1 MKLHYLP
8 VKLRYL
14 KEIISDHRGVV
25 FLCLAICMN
34 SWGMGA
40 ISPILPLFT
49 DQEYGVSRTQVG
61 LAVGLHG
68 MSRLFI
74 AVPAGYMAQRRGCRF
89 VLNLGTVV
97 NLAGA
102 AMVALSFNYYW
113 LLGWRTVSG
122 LGSAMF
128 TTGVSIYLR
137 DMATPESRARF
148 LSLQELSILVGV
160 TFGPYIGGIMGE
172 HWGLRSPLHLQV
184 ILILVSLGLLYK
196 FVPEPRAGS
205 VSEPPAGTGI
215 SAKQSGGRARPVA
228 APGSLRRLL
237 VSPAFIFVGLF
248 GLMIVANRQ
257 GGRFTIMPLYGEAK
271 GFRPDQLGAFI
282 SITHFPQFFTTVI
295 SGFLSDRIGRKA
307 TIIPAVLL
315 ISLGIVAFIW
325 GETFLMLVI
334 SGVLLGL
341 GEGLA
346 GPPSVAFFA
355 DIAPPGLEGVT
366 MGLFRTFG
374 GLGSL
379 LGALLLGGVAD
390 LWGFGWSLGVDA
402 VLLVASA
409 VGVMLLVRETAVR
422 RSKRTADSS

>member
-1 MKLHYLP
+1 MN
-8 VKLRYL
+8 LRYL
-14 KEIISDHRGVV
+14 KETISGHRGVV

-49 DQEYGVSRTQVG
+49 DQEFGVNRTQVG

-89 VLNLGTVV
+89 TLNLGTAV
-97 NLAGA
+97 NLLGA

-113 LLGWRTVSG
+113 LLGWRAVSG
-122 LGSAMF
+122 LGAAMF

-137 DMATPESRARF
+137 EVATPAYRARF
-148 LSLQELSILVGV
+148 LSLQELSILAADPGLS
-160 TFGPYIGGIMGE
+160 GPAV
-172 HWGLRSPLHLQV
+172 QTC
-184 ILILVSLGLLYK
+184 
-196 FVPEPRAGS
+196 PRAGRS
-205 VSEPPAGTGI
+205 VRPHSEHQFQHVPGTIRSTVPTSRDAGEPAST
-215 SAKQSGGRARPVA
+215 
-228 APGSLRRLL
+228 L

-248 GLMIVANRQ
+248 ALMIVANRQ
-257 GGRFTIMPLYGEAK
+257 GGRFSVMPLYGEAK

-282 SITHFPQFFTTVI
+282 SITHFPQFLTTII

-315 ISLGIVAFIW
+315 ISLGIMAFVW
-325 GETFLMLVI
+325 GGTFLMLMT

-409 VGVMLLVRETAVR
+409 VGVMRW
-422 RSKRTADSS
+422 

>member
-1 MKLHYLP
+1 MNLHYL
-8 VKLRYL
+8 
-14 KEIISDHRGVV
+14 KETISSHRGVA

-49 DQEYGVSRTQVG
+49 DQEFGVNRTQAG

-68 MSRLFI
+68 MARLFI

-89 VLNLGTVV
+89 VLNLGTAI
-97 NLAGA
+97 NLVGA

-113 LLGWRTVSG
+113 LLGWRTISG

-137 DMATPESRARF
+137 EVAAPESRARF

-172 HWGLRSPLHLQV
+172 HWGLRSPLYLQV
-184 ILILVSLGLLYK
+184 LLILVSLSLLYK
-196 FVPEPRAGS
+196 FVPEPGVASGS
-205 VSEPPAGTGI
+205 GQSAGTGI
-215 SAKQSGGRARPVA
+215 SLEQSGENSGEQPRPA
-228 APGSLRRLL
+228 ATPGSLRRLL

-248 GLMIVANRQ
+248 ALMIVANRQ
-257 GGRFTIMPLYGEAK
+257 GGRFSVMPLYGEAK

-282 SITHFPQFFTTVI
+282 SITHFPQFFTTMI
-295 SGFLSDRIGRKA
+295 SGFLSDRIGRKT

-315 ISLGIVAFIW
+315 ISLGIVAFVW
-325 GETFLMLVI
+325 DGTFLMLMA

-409 VGVMLLVRETAVR
+409 LGVMLLVRETAVR
-422 RSKRTADSS
+422 RSRKTASSS

>member
-1 MKLHYLP
+1 MKETL
-8 VKLRYL
+8 
-14 KEIISDHRGVV
+14 SGHRGVV
-25 FLCLAICMN
+25 FLCLAICLN

-49 DQEYGVSRTQVG
+49 DQDFGVSRTQVG

-68 MSRLFI
+68 ISRLFI
-74 AVPAGYMAQRRGCRF
+74 AVPAGYMAQRRGCRSII
-89 VLNLGTVV
+89 NLGTVV

-128 TTGVSIYLR
+128 TTGISIYLR
-137 DMATPESRARF
+137 EVSTSESRARF

-172 HWGLRSPLHLQV
+172 YWGLRSPLYLQV
-184 ILILVSLGLLYK
+184 LLILASLILLYK
-196 FVPEPRAGS
+196 FVPEPGTDSGS
-205 VSEPPAGTGI
+205 GRSSGSSLSAAMPRPA
-215 SAKQSGGRARPVA
+215 A

-237 VSPAFIFVGLF
+237 ASPAFIFVGLF
-248 GLMIVANRQ
+248 ALMIVANRQ
-257 GGRFTIMPLYGEAK
+257 GGRFTVMPLYGQEK

-325 GETFLMLVI
+325 GGNFLMLMT

-409 VGVMLLVRETAVR
+409 AGVMLLVRETAVR
-422 RSKRTADSS
+422 RSRRTAAPS

>member
-1 MKLHYLP
+1 MN
-8 VKLRYL
+8 LRYL
-14 KEIISDHRGVV
+14 RETISDHRGVV

-49 DQEYGVSRTQVG
+49 DQEFGVNRTQVG

-74 AVPAGYMAQRRGCRF
+74 AVPAGYMTQRRGCRF
-89 VLNLGTVV
+89 ILNLGTAV
-97 NLAGA
+97 NLLGA

-113 LLGWRTVSG
+113 LLGWRAISG

-137 DMATPESRARF
+137 EVATPKSRARF

-172 HWGLRSPLHLQV
+172 HLGLRFPLYLQV
-184 ILILVSLGLLYK
+184 LLILASLGLLYK
-196 FVPEPRAGS
+196 FVPDPGAASGS
-205 VSEPPAGTGI
+205 VRSTGSGI
-215 SAKQSGGRARPVA
+215 SLEQTREQSRPVA

-248 GLMIVANRQ
+248 ALMIVANRQ
-257 GGRFTIMPLYGEAK
+257 GGRFSVMPLYGEAK

-282 SITHFPQFFTTVI
+282 SITHFPQFFTTMI

-315 ISLGIVAFIW
+315 ISLGIVAFVW
-325 GETFLMLVI
+325 SGTFQMLMT

-409 VGVMLLVRETAVR
+409 LGVMLLVRETAVR
-422 RSKRTADSS
+422 QSQTTAASS

>member
-1 MKLHYLP
+1 MNP
-8 VKLRYL
+8 NYL
-14 KEIISDHRGVV
+14 KESISGHRGVA

-49 DQEYGVSRTQVG
+49 DQEFGVNRTQVG

-89 VLNLGTVV
+89 VLNLGTSV
-97 NLAGA
+97 NLVGA

-113 LLGWRTVSG
+113 LLGWRAISG
-122 LGSAMF
+122 LGTAMF

-137 DMATPESRARF
+137 DVATPESRARF

-160 TFGPYIGGIMGE
+160 TFVPYIGGIMGE
-172 HWGLRSPLHLQV
+172 HWGLRVPLYLQAL
-184 ILILVSLGLLYK
+184 LILFSLGLLYK
-196 FVPEPRAGS
+196 FVPEPAAWSGS
-205 VSEPPAGTGI
+205 GRDPGSGMLPE
-215 SAKQSGGRARPVA
+215 QSGERSRPA
-228 APGSLRRLL
+228 ATPGSLRRLL

-257 GGRFTIMPLYGEAK
+257 GGRFSIMPLYGEAK

-282 SITHFPQFFTTVI
+282 SITHFPQFFTTII

-307 TIIPAVLL
+307 TIIPAVVL
-315 ISLGIVAFIW
+315 ISLGIVAFVW
-325 GETFLMLVI
+325 GGTFLMLMT

-355 DIAPPGLEGVT
+355 DIAPPGLEGMT

-409 VGVMLLVRETAVR
+409 LAVMLLVRETAVR
-422 RSKRTADSS
+422 RSQRTAAST

>member
-1 MKLHYLP
+1 MN
-8 VKLRYL
+8 LRNL
-14 KEIISDHRGVV
+14 KETISDHRGVV

-49 DQEYGVSRTQVG
+49 DQEFGVNRTQVG

-68 MSRLFI
+68 ISRLFI

-89 VLNLGTVV
+89 ILNLGTVV

-113 LLGWRTVSG
+113 LLGWRAISG

-128 TTGVSIYLR
+128 TTGVSIYLQ
-137 DMATPESRARF
+137 DVAAPETRARF
-148 LSLQELSILVGV
+148 LSLQDLSILVGV
-160 TFGPYIGGIMGE
+160 TFGPYMGGIMGE
-172 HWGLRSPLHLQV
+172 HWGLRSPLYLQV
-184 ILILVSLGLLYK
+184 LLILVSMILLYK
-196 FVPEPRAGS
+196 FVPEPGAASGS
-205 VSEPPAGTGI
+205 GQSTGSGMPAE
-215 SAKQSGGRARPVA
+215 RPRPAA

-237 VSPAFIFVGLF
+237 ISPAFIFVGMF
-248 GLMIVANRQ
+248 ALMIVANRQ
-257 GGRFTIMPLYGEAK
+257 GGRFSVMPLYGEAK

-282 SITHFPQFFTTVI
+282 SITHFPQFFTTMI

-315 ISLGIVAFIW
+315 ISLGIVAFVW
-325 GETFLMLVI
+325 GGTFLMLMT

-390 LWGFGWSLGVDA
+390 LWGFGWSLGIDA
-402 VLLVASA
+402 LLLVASA
-409 VGVMLLVRETAVR
+409 LGVMLLVRETAQR
-422 RSKRTADSS
+422 RSHRTAPSS

>member
-1 MKLHYLP
+1 MNLHN
-8 VKLRYL
+8 L
-14 KEIISDHRGVV
+14 KETISGHRGVV

-49 DQEYGVSRTQVG
+49 DQEFGVNRTQVG

-68 MSRLFI
+68 ISRLFI
-74 AVPAGYMAQRRGCRF
+74 AVPAGYMAQRQGCRF
-89 VLNLGTVV
+89 ILNFGTAI
-97 NLAGA
+97 NLVGA

-113 LLGWRTVSG
+113 LLGWRAISG

-128 TTGVSIYLR
+128 STGVSIYLR
-137 DMATPESRARF
+137 DVATSDTRARF
-148 LSLQELSILVGV
+148 LSLHELSILVGV
-160 TFGPYIGGIMGE
+160 TFGPYMGGIMGE
-172 HWGLRSPLHLQV
+172 HWGLRSPLYLQAL
-184 ILILVSLGLLYK
+184 LILVSLSLLYK
-196 FVPEPRAGS
+196 FVPEPGAASGS
-205 VSEPPAGTGI
+205 GRRTVTGLTLE
-215 SAKQSGGRARPVA
+215 QSGGKSRPAA

-248 GLMIVANRQ
+248 ALMIVANRQ
-257 GGRFTIMPLYGEAK
+257 GGRFSVMPLYGEAK

-282 SITHFPQFFTTVI
+282 SITHLPQFFTTVI

-315 ISLGIVAFIW
+315 ISLGIVAFVW
-325 GETFLMLVI
+325 GDTFLMLMT

-390 LWGFGWSLGVDA
+390 LWGFGWSLGIDA

-409 VGVMLLVRETAVR
+409 LGVMLLVRETAVG
-422 RSKRTADSS
+422 RSQRTAASS

>member
-1 MKLHYLP
+1 MNLHYL
-8 VKLRYL
+8 
-14 KEIISDHRGVV
+14 KETISDHRGVV

-49 DQEYGVSRTQVG
+49 DQELGVNRTQVG

-68 MSRLFI
+68 MARLFI
-74 AVPAGYMAQRRGCRF
+74 AVPAGYMAQRYGRRF
-89 VLNLGTVV
+89 VLNIGTGI
-97 NLAGA
+97 NLLGA
-102 AMVALSFNYYW
+102 AMVAMSFDYYW
-113 LLGWRTVSG
+113 LLGWRTISG

-137 DMATPESRARF
+137 DVATPEYRARF

-160 TFGPYIGGIMGE
+160 TVGPYIGGIMGE
-172 HWGLRSPLHLQV
+172 YLGLRYPLYLQV
-184 ILILVSLGLLYK
+184 LLILVSLALLYQ
-196 FVPEPRAGS
+196 FVPEPGAESGLGRSTGSAGS
-205 VSEPPAGTGI
+205 PDRTGPA
-215 SAKQSGGRARPVA
+215 A

-248 GLMIVANRQ
+248 ALMIVANRQ
-257 GGRFTIMPLYGEAK
+257 GGRFSVMPLFGEDK
-271 GFRPDQLGAFI
+271 GFPPDQLGAFI
-282 SITHFPQFFTTVI
+282 SITHFPQFFTTVV
-295 SGFLSDRIGRKA
+295 SGIMSDRLGRKT
-307 TIIPAVLL
+307 TILPAVLL
-315 ISLGIVAFIW
+315 IALGILIFVW
-325 GETFLMLVI
+325 GGSFLMLMT

-346 GPPSVAFFA
+346 GPPTVAIFA
-355 DIAPPGLEGVT
+355 DIAPPGLEGIT

-402 VLLVASA
+402 LLLVASA

-422 RSKRTADSS
+422 QPQRRAASS

>member
-1 MKLHYLP
+1 MSLHYL
-8 VKLRYL
+8 
-14 KEIISDHRGVV
+14 KETISDHRGVV

-89 VLNLGTVV
+89 IINLGTSV
-97 NLAGA
+97 NLLGA

-113 LLGWRTVSG
+113 LLGWRAISG

-137 DMATPESRARF
+137 DVATPESRARF

-172 HWGLRSPLHLQV
+172 HWGLRSPLYLQV
-184 ILILVSLGLLYK
+184 LLILVSLSLLYK
-196 FVPEPRAGS
+196 LVPEPGAALGS
-205 VSEPPAGTGI
+205 GLSTG
-215 SAKQSGGRARPVA
+215 SGMAPEQSGEQSREQSRPVA

-248 GLMIVANRQ
+248 ALMIVANRQ
-257 GGRFTIMPLYGEAK
+257 GGRFSVMPLYGEAK

-282 SITHFPQFFTTVI
+282 SITHFPQFFTTML

-315 ISLGIVAFIW
+315 ISLGIVAFVW
-325 GETFLMLVI
+325 GGTFLMLMT

-409 VGVMLLVRETAVR
+409 LGVMLLVRETAVR
-422 RSKRTADSS
+422 RSQRTAAST

>member
-1 MKLHYLP
+1 MNLHN
-8 VKLRYL
+8 L
-14 KEIISDHRGVV
+14 KETISDHRGVV

-49 DQEYGVSRTQVG
+49 DQEFDVNRTQVG

-68 MSRLFI
+68 ISRLFI

-89 VLNLGTVV
+89 ILNLGTAI

-113 LLGWRTVSG
+113 LLGWRAISG

-137 DMATPESRARF
+137 DVATPESRARF
-148 LSLQELSILVGV
+148 LSLQDMSILVGV
-160 TFGPYIGGIMGE
+160 TFGPYMGGIMGE
-172 HWGLRSPLHLQV
+172 QWGLRSPLYLQV
-184 ILILVSLGLLYK
+184 LLILVSMILLYK
-196 FVPEPRAGS
+196 FVPEPGVWSGS
-205 VSEPPAGTGI
+205 GRRTGTGLTLE
-215 SAKQSGGRARPVA
+215 QSGGRSRPPA
-228 APGSLRRLL
+228 TPGSLRRLL

-248 GLMIVANRQ
+248 ALMIVANRQ
-257 GGRFTIMPLYGEAK
+257 GGRFSVMPLYGEAK

-315 ISLGIVAFIW
+315 ISLGIVVFVW
-325 GETFLMLVI
+325 GDTFLMLI
-334 SGVLLGL
+334 TSGVLLGL

-390 LWGFGWSLGVDA
+390 LWGFGWSLGIDA

-409 VGVMLLVRETAVR
+409 LGVMLLVRETAVG
-422 RSKRTADSS
+422 RSQRTAASS

>member
-1 MKLHYLP
+1 MNRH
-8 VKLRYL
+8 YL
-14 KEIISDHRGVV
+14 KETISGHRGVV

-49 DQEYGVSRTQVG
+49 DQEFGVSRTQVG

-89 VLNLGTVV
+89 ILNLGTAV

-113 LLGWRTVSG
+113 LLGWRAISG

-137 DMATPESRARF
+137 NVATPESRARF
-148 LSLQELSILVGV
+148 LSLHELSILVGV
-160 TFGPYIGGIMGE
+160 TFGPYMGGIMGE
-172 HWGLRSPLHLQV
+172 QWGLRSPLYLQV
-184 ILILVSLGLLYK
+184 LLIMVSMILLFKL
-196 FVPEPRAGS
+196 VPEPGAASDSGRSTGS
-205 VSEPPAGTGI
+205 GNSIESSGEQSRPA
-215 SAKQSGGRARPVA
+215 A

-248 GLMIVANRQ
+248 ALMIVANRQ
-257 GGRFTIMPLYGEAK
+257 GGRFSVMPLYGEDK

-282 SITHFPQFFTTVI
+282 SITHFPQFFTTMI

-307 TIIPAVLL
+307 TIIPAVVL
-315 ISLGIVAFIW
+315 ISLGIVAFVW
-325 GETFLMLVI
+325 GGTFLMLMT

-390 LWGFGWSLGVDA
+390 LWGFGWSLGLDA
-402 VLLVASA
+402 TLLVASA
-409 VGVMLLVRETAVR
+409 LGVMLLVRETAVR
-422 RSKRTADSS
+422 RSQRTAAPS

>member
-1 MKLHYLP
+1 MNLHN
-8 VKLRYL
+8 L
-14 KEIISDHRGVV
+14 KETISDHRGVV

-49 DQEYGVSRTQVG
+49 DQEFHVNRTQVG

-68 MSRLFI
+68 ISRLFI

-89 VLNLGTVV
+89 ILNLGTAI

-102 AMVALSFNYYW
+102 GMAALSFNYYW
-113 LLGWRTVSG
+113 LLGWRAISG

-128 TTGVSIYLR
+128 TTGDSIYLR
-137 DMATPESRARF
+137 DVATPESRARF
-148 LSLQELSILVGV
+148 LSLQDMSILVGV
-160 TFGPYIGGIMGE
+160 TFGPYMGGIMGE
-172 HWGLRSPLHLQV
+172 QWGLRSPLYLQV
-184 ILILVSLGLLYK
+184 LLILVSMILLYK
-196 FVPEPRAGS
+196 FVPEPGVGS
-205 VSEPPAGTGI
+205 DSGRRTGTGLTLE
-215 SAKQSGGRARPVA
+215 QSGGRSRPPA
-228 APGSLRRLL
+228 TPGSLRRLL

-248 GLMIVANRQ
+248 ALMIVANRQ
-257 GGRFTIMPLYGEAK
+257 GGRFSVMPLYGEAK

-315 ISLGIVAFIW
+315 ISLGIVVFVW
-325 GETFLMLVI
+325 GDTFLMLI
-334 SGVLLGL
+334 TSGVLLGL

-390 LWGFGWSLGVDA
+390 LWGFGWSLGIDA

-409 VGVMLLVRETAVR
+409 LGVMLLVRETAVG
-422 RSKRTADSS
+422 RSQRTAASS